1 MVKVTNQTIFH
12 LNKGRNSVKKKIL
25 DDKDVDIGLAKIDTS
40 KGECKKAQKSK
51 GMKISLELLQVLQEK
66 GFMDEIEL
74 CGDLVNGDLLRSAA
88 EEDNFKEL
96 ENVIDKLWGRPV
108 IVIVLGLTCVL

>member
-1 MVKVTNQTIFH
+1 
-12 LNKGRNSVKKKIL
+12 
-25 DDKDVDIGLAKIDTS
+25 
-40 KGECKKAQKSK
+40 
-51 GMKISLELLQVLQEK
+51 
-66 GFMDEIEL
+66 MDGIEL